1 MSIRI
6 LYAGG
11 DLLLGFAGTHES
23 CQLLPESVGCK
34 SRRQEQLQRGM
45 ADCLGG
51 VCESPAG
58 CRRKVE
64 TVFAEVSG
72 FGKRRRCSVLAGKI
86 FRTRRECGTG
96 AGVF

>member
-1 MSIRI
+1 MGRRSLDAR
-6 LYAGG
+6 GK
-11 DLLLGFAGTHES
+11 LLLGFAGSHES
-23 CQLLPESVGCK
+23 CQLLPKGVGCK

-64 TVFAEVSG
+64 TVFTEVSG
-72 FGKRRRCSVLAGKI
+72 FGKRRGCAVLAGKI
-86 FRTRRECGTG
+86 FRTRRECRTR